1 MARQRIEMSKDVF
14 DRIFS
19 SAVALDKDFPI
30 DAKARWIT
38 RKDDDDADLMANAK
52 IQVRRLGQRE
62 VTAVVD
68 HLDRKI
74 FCTSGY
80 GRPNE
85 PWERVKEIDGTPG
98 LFALFVTEADI
109 PSTATAAQARNVLDG
124 LYGGVAGYAGHSL
137 SEVSGLFPE
146 VNFWE
151 IERPEVDDY
160 SSDIDRIAGSFVV
173 RAYGNY
179 PLEIS
184 AETKLKLVGLFEGGS
199 SVMPFPLLLQ
209 GVLSYSWSS
218 LFLDIYRSIEQLYS
232 APKIERLAAK
242 FSINCALSDL
252 AEALESFISWRPKE
266 EEALSLLL
274 EEVSQP
280 VRASIVNAF
289 FKGPGDPPDATPA
302 KCASYIYKLRNSHVH
317 FRPAMKATPM
327 PPEVWDKIVS
337 AMCDAVL
344 EIYEK
349 FGHAFLV
356 SRSLQASARAR

>member
-30 DAKARWIT
+30 DSEARWIT

-62 VTAVVD
+62 VTAVVV
-68 HLDRKI
+68 HMDRKI
-74 FCTSGY
+74 FCASGY

-98 LFALFVTEADI
+98 LFALFITEANI
-109 PSTATAAQARNVLDG
+109 PSTATAAQARNVLEG
-124 LYGGVAGYAGHSL
+124 SYHGVAGYEGHSL
-137 SEVSGLFPE
+137 LEVSEVFPE
-146 VNFWE
+146 LSFWE
-151 IERPEVDDY
+151 IERPEVDVY
-160 SSDIDRIAGSFVV
+160 SSDIYRIAGSFVV
-173 RAYGNY
+173 RSYGHY

-184 AETKLKLVGLFEGGS
+184 PKTKLKLVGLFEGGS

-209 GVLSYSWSS
+209 GVISYSWSA
-218 LFLDIYRSIEQLYS
+218 LFLDVYRSIEQLYS
-232 APKIERLAAK
+232 APKIERLAEK

-274 EEVSQP
+274 GEVSQP

-289 FKGPGDPPDATPA
+289 FQGAGEPPDPTPA
-302 KCASYIYKLRNSHVH
+302 KCASYIYQLRNSHVH
-317 FRPAMKATPM
+317 FRPAMKAIPM
-327 PPEVWDKIVS
+327 SPEMWDKIIS
-337 AMCDAVL
+337 AMCDAVF

-356 SRSLQASARAR
+356 SRTPQASARSW